1 MEKWIG
7 ASGVCINRNGQ
18 ILMVLQG
25 KPEEKKVWSV
35 PSGGLEKNETIEE
48 CCIREIFEET
58 GYEAEIVE
66 RLFVKEGVSYG
77 FEVEVHYFEVK
88 VVGGNAKIQDPD
100 QLIYDIAW
108 KSADEIKDLEL
119 SFPED
124 RSLLIELIN
133 KKMVF

>member
-7 ASGVCINRNGQ
+7 ASGVCINRNAQ

-58 GYEAEIVE
+58 GYEAEIVK

-124 RSLLIELIN
+124 RNLLIELIN